1 MVQLYAARF
10 EIPKQGSGQPASP
23 DEVVRALTRAWI
35 ESWYKRWKGLEV
47 QLPPELKNFEPTQG
61 HNIQAASERTDSGES
76 CWALIWRYPHPED
89 ESLLWLARVVFSE
102 NASSCEFALT
112 LQLDSTRLQFR
123 PPILT
128 LRSPRLV
135 GGIAASFD
143 CRVGPQKVTGTSIPL
158 ATADVDNFVRRDLVD
173 PSRSLP
179 LIVVSRRASN
189 DDFVVDPD
197 RLAAKLVGLAVVYA
211 LSERGTSYRLT
222 DLLPP
227 RLSCYNGAVRV
238 YWPGF
243 SSEDPPTK
251 HPLYHPDIIARI
263 TEQGALLEDRLFDR
277 LARISAFRYVDG
289 PITSRVLQA
298 SKTKQK
304 ERQVRQLEDLRD
316 SLGKDYQARIDE
328 ILGTLAQREEIIRSL
343 EDENRLLKERLSD
356 WRLYQSPASSEPTA
370 NVPIAEEGEL
380 GSVAEAVARA
390 KTRFS
395 DSLDFWPSAL
405 ESAGASR
412 SERYESVF
420 QALEILHRVA
430 SDYFAAL
437 DKGASMGRFEDQFAP
452 YRIKYS
458 ARESQTTGTK
468 FRQQRT
474 FTNDDRSLFMERHLT
489 IGGGDRQD
497 TVQIFFEID
506 PSARRFIVGYCGI
519 HLDYARMRT

>member
-10 EIPKQGSGQPASP
+10 EIPKGGSGQPSSP
-23 DEVVRALTRAWI
+23 DEVVRALTRSWI
-35 ESWYKRWKGLEV
+35 ESWYKRWKGLEI
-47 QLPPELKNFEPTQG
+47 QLPPELKGLEPVQG
-61 HNIQAASERTDSGES
+61 HSIQAASERTDSGES
-76 CWALIWRYPHPED
+76 CWALVWRYPHPED
-89 ESLLWLARVVFSE
+89 ESLLWQARVVLSE
-102 NASSCEFALT
+102 DASSCEFALT
-112 LQLDSTRLQFR
+112 LQLDSTRLQYR
-123 PPILT
+123 PPDLT

-135 GGIAASFD
+135 GEVAATLE
-143 CRVGPQKVTGTSIPL
+143 CRVGSQRVSGTPIPL
-158 ATADVDNFVRRDLVD
+158 STGDVDNFVKRELFDGNRQ
-173 PSRSLP
+173 LP
-179 LIVVSRRASN
+179 TIVVSRRASS

-197 RLAAKLVGLAVVYA
+197 RLASKLVGLAVVYA

-222 DLLPP
+222 DLMPP

-243 SSEDPPTK
+243 SPGDPPTK

-304 ERQVRQLEDLRD
+304 ERQVRQLEDLKA

-328 ILGTLAQREEIIRSL
+328 ILGTLAQREELVRSL
-343 EDENRLLKERLSD
+343 EEENRLLKERLSD
-356 WRLYQSPASSEPTA
+356 WRLYQSPAPSEATA
-370 NVPIAEEGEL
+370 NVPTAEGGEL

-405 ESAGASR
+405 ESAGVSR

-420 QALEILHRVA
+420 QALEILHRIA
-430 SDYFAAL
+430 SDYFASL
-437 DKGASMGRFEDQFAP
+437 DKGASVGRFEDQFAP

-458 ARESQTTGTK
+458 AKESQTTGAK

-474 FTNDDRSLFMERHLT
+474 FTSGDRSLFMERHLT

-506 PSARRFIVGYCGI
+506 PSARKFIVGYCGL